1 MVNAWY
7 PDWLPG
13 KKPER
18 DGHVQVDW
26 IQR

>member
-13 KKPER
+13 KIPER